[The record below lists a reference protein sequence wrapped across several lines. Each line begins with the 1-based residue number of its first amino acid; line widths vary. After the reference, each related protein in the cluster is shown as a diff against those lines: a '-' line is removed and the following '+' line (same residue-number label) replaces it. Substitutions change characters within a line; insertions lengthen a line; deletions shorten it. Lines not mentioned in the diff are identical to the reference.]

1 MIQGSRLRSRQT
13 PVALAIE
20 TIRRAE
26 IRTEQRFARNRDSR
40 GNNVANFF
48 IDSCFDSEQFLTN
61 AEWFTNAATPCGTFD
76 QDGNVYR
83 VA

>member
-26 IRTEQRFARNRDSR
+26 IRTEQRFAR
-40 GNNVANFF
+40 
-48 IDSCFDSEQFLTN
+48 EQRREFL
-61 AEWFTNAATPCGTFD
+61 
-76 QDGNVYR
+76 YR
-83 VA
+83 QLF